1 MSDIN
6 FRYADQG
13 EQLKTV
19 NKLMCVTT
27 TILNVLM
34 YIITFVSFL
43 LGDQTLPFVIV
54 TLVAMAV
61 TSVGGFIILARDKSS
76 RKLRYF
82 TMIGLFVITAILI
95 WGFEAYYVRFLAVLP
110 FIGCVLFFDTK
121 FSTIAAAVVSAENLL
136 LTVICGFVLNNYEGD
151 ELLGN
156 VVAALAVVVMM
167 IVMWYLTKVGKAF
180 NSDSLGKV
188 EQNAMVQKE
197 MLDDVIQIAD
207 EIRRGTEGA
216 MNIVNE
222 LQESSEVVK
231 QSVSDISESTTS
243 TAESIQNQSEMTH
256 NIQENLEET
265 VARADNMVKVAKL
278 SNELNE
284 ESAKQMRNLRAEAE
298 ELAQINDTVSHSMK
312 QLQHNVENVKA
323 ITQTIFDISSQ
334 TNLLALNASI
344 ESARAGEA
352 GRGFAVVADEIRGL
366 SEKTR
371 QETESISH
379 ILDSLAANANDT
391 AKAVEKSL
399 ENGNVQEKMIA
410 EVAQQVEEMNV
421 NVNQLATDVEEI
433 RNAIGG
439 LSNANT
445 EIVDSISTL
454 SAVTEE
460 VTASAQQSAE
470 MTAKNFKSANDAK
483 ELLEGILEVSHKI
496 DKYV

>member
-1 MSDIN
+1 MNEIS
-6 FRYADQG
+6 FRYADQD

-34 YIITFVSFL
+34 YIITIVSFF
-43 LGDQTLPFVIV
+43 LGDQTLPFAIV
-54 TLVAMAV
+54 TFVAMAV
-61 TSVGGFIILARDKSS
+61 TSIGGFVILARNKSS
-76 RKLRYF
+76 KSLRYF
-82 TMIGLFVITAILI
+82 MMIGVFVITAILI

-110 FIGCVLFFDTK
+110 FLGCVLFFDTK
-121 FSTIAAAVVSAENLL
+121 FSAIAAAVVSAENVL
-136 LTVICGFVLNNYEGD
+136 LTVICGFVLKNYEGD

-156 VVAALAVVVMM
+156 VVAALSVVVMM
-167 IVMWYLTKVGKAF
+167 IVVWYMTKVGKAF

-188 EQNAMVQKE
+188 EQNAKSQEE
-197 MLDDVIQIAD
+197 MMKDVLQIAE
-207 EIRRGTEGA
+207 EIRRGTESA
-216 MNIVNE
+216 MDIMSE
-222 LQESSEVVK
+222 LQESAEIVN
-231 QSVSDISESTTS
+231 QSVGDISQSTTS

-256 NIQENLEET
+256 NIQENLEQT
-265 VARADNMVKVAKL
+265 VARAENMVRVAKH

-284 ESAKQMRNLRAEAE
+284 ESASQMRNLRAEAE
-298 ELAQINDTVSHSMK
+298 ELAQINDAVSKSMR

-371 QETESISH
+371 QETESISA
-379 ILDSLAANANDT
+379 ILDNLAANANET
-391 AKAVEKSL
+391 AKAVAKSL
-399 ENGNVQEKMIA
+399 ENGTAQEKLIA

-421 NVNQLATDVEEI
+421 NVNQLVADVEGI
-433 RNAIGG
+433 KNAIGD

-470 MTAKNFKSANDAK
+470 MTDANSRSAK
-483 ELLEGILEVSHKI
+483 EAKDLLEGILEVSHKI

>member
-1 MSDIN
+1 MGNIS
-6 FRYADQG
+6 FRYADQS

-34 YIITFVSFL
+34 YIITIVSFL
-43 LGDQTLPFVIV
+43 LGDQTLPFAIV
-54 TLVAMAV
+54 TFVVMSV
-61 TSVGGFIILARDKSS
+61 TSVGGFIILAKNKSS
-76 RKLRYF
+76 STLRYF

-95 WGFEAYYVRFLAVLP
+95 GGFEAYYVRFLAVLP

-121 FSTIAAAVVSAENLL
+121 FSAIAASVVSAENLL
-136 LTVICGFVLNNYEGD
+136 LTVICGFVLKNYEGD

-156 VVAALAVVVMM
+156 VVASLSVVVMM

-180 NSDSLGKV
+180 NADSLGRV
-188 EQNAMVQKE
+188 EQNAKEQKE
-197 MLDDVIQIAD
+197 MLEDVIQIAD

-216 MNIVNE
+216 MDIVNE
-222 LQESSEVVK
+222 LQESSEIVHR
-231 QSVSDISESTTS
+231 SVSDISDSTSS

-256 NIQENLEET
+256 NIQQNLEQT
-265 VARADNMVKVAKL
+265 VARAENMVKVAKL

-284 ESAKQMRNLRAEAE
+284 ESARQMRNLRNEAE
-298 ELAQINDTVSHSMK
+298 ESAKINATVSCSMK
-312 QLQHNVENVKA
+312 QLQQNVENVKA

-371 QETESISH
+371 QETESISE
-379 ILDSLAANANDT
+379 ILDNLAANANET
-391 AKAVEKSL
+391 AKAVAKSL
-399 ENGNVQEKMIA
+399 ENGSEQEKMIA
-410 EVAQQVEEMNV
+410 EVAKQVEEMNE
-421 NVNQLATDVEEI
+421 NVNQLVADVEEI
-433 RNAIGG
+433 KNAVGD
-439 LSNANT
+439 LSGANT

-460 VTASAQQSAE
+460 VTASAQQSVEVTEANFRSANE
-470 MTAKNFKSANDAK
+470 AKN
-483 ELLEGILEVSHKI
+483 LLEGILEVSHKI